1 MVKKDYKRLKG
12 CQSFRQRL
20 VLATLSGTSII
31 IEDIRADETFP
42 GLQKHEVSFLR
53 LLEKICDGCYV
64 EINEAGNFSFSVCS
78 YDFIL
83 FFKFWE

>member
-12 CQSFRQRL
+12 CESFRLRL

-31 IEDIRADETFP
+31 IEDIRSDDTFP

-53 LLEKICDGCYV
+53 LLEKVCDDCYV
-64 EINEAGNFSFSVCS
+64 EINESGNFTFPVV
-78 YDFIL
+78 
-83 FFKFWE
+83 